1 MNEQR
6 TDQDFDPDFDCC
18 FSLWFQQKQLIKN
31 WIDQKE
37 IESNKKRIKIET
49 WNKEIFWWKMEEE
62 EEERK
67 ICVLNIESCNQTQE
81 FRVVAIAEAK

>member
-1 MNEQR
+1 
-6 TDQDFDPDFDCC
+6 
-18 FSLWFQQKQLIKN
+18 
-31 WIDQKE
+31 
-37 IESNKKRIKIET
+37 
-49 WNKEIFWWKMEEE
+49 MEEE